1 MLKFLSKLL
10 SGSSTPVVRDR
21 QPRVMPERSST
32 HLCPSPVRVE
42 SEASTATPNRLERP
56 CEDLRDVVEPL
67 PSLYPVRPSAK
78 PFRRHMNGRKTWTG
92 RRWSPLKIARNHRHE
107 TEIVFII
114 DGRLRRVPFEVTPH
128 TSHLP
133 YVVRESF
140 YLVVS
145 RGHLSEEEDLYA
157 RTIFP
162 KCPYYRGYII
172 RENGQY
178 VLHRA

>member
-10 SGSSTPVVRDR
+10 GGAPAPVVRKTPDPEIPDR
-21 QPRVMPERSST
+21 
-32 HLCPSPVRVE
+32 
-42 SEASTATPNRLERP
+42 RLERVCGP
-56 CEDLRDVVEPL
+56 CATEFGSPNATSDPVGGPSSAFGHIVDSASRTSPVEPTA
-67 PSLYPVRPSAK
+67 R
-78 PFRRHMNGRKTWTG
+78 PFRRHMDGCKTWTG

-107 TEIVFII
+107 TELVFII

-133 YVVRESF
+133 YVVEESF
-140 YLVVS
+140 YFVVN
-145 RGHLSEEEDLYA
+145 RGYLSEEEDLYA

-178 VLHRA
+178 VLLHA